1 MAWNI
6 LASKEIIEQTREI
19 LKENGISSDFVQ
31 TRQEALE
38 KIKKMIP
45 ARAEIMTGGSTTLEQ
60 IGFIDILKSG
70 KHPWR
75 NLKDDILKEKDEKRQ
90 AELRKSS
97 VSSEYFLG
105 SVHAVCQT
113 GQVLVASAS
122 GSQLPAYSF
131 TSNNVIWVVG
141 CQKIVYNLEEGLR
154 RIKEHCFPLEDV
166 RMKSIGAAG
175 SSISKIL
182 IFCKEINPS
191 RKINLIFVNEIL
203 GF

>member
-6 LASKEIIEQTREI
+6 LASKEIIEQTREV

-38 KIKKMIP
+38 KIRKMIP

-90 AELRKSS
+90 AELRKNS

-141 CQKIVYNLEEGLR
+141 CQKIVYNLEEGLK
-154 RIKEHCFPLEDV
+154 RIEEHCFPLEDA